1 MRKNTIIILV
11 VVLAL
16 GFLLQLT
23 YEYAIYWFYGVMA
36 SFGIIAIYDVVQT
49 KNSILKNYPLFG
61 HFRYILR
68 EIAPEIRQYFVEGN
82 IDGTP
87 FNKNE
92 IDLVNSRAEMILKN
106 HPFGTEMNLYEDGH
120 EWVSHSQFPKK
131 TDNYVPHTKIGGA
144 FCKQPYQASLL
155 NVSAMSYGSLSSHA
169 IMALN
174 GGAKI
179 GGFYHNT
186 GEGSISPFH
195 LKMGGDIVWQ
205 IGTGYFGCRTPD
217 GAFDNNKFKE
227 KANHPNVKMIEIKL
241 SQGAK
246 PGHGGILPA
255 IKNTIEIAAIR
266 GVEPH
271 TTVHSPPY
279 HSTFNTPEGL
289 LDYVELLRELS
300 GGKPIGFKLCIG
312 DRNEVDR
319 ICQAMVK
326 SGKRPD
332 FITIDGAE
340 GGTGAAPLEFSNHI
354 GMPGQEAIVYM
365 TDMLRGYDLKK
376 EIKLI
381 YSGKVIS
388 GFDIVRALAAG
399 ADLCNSARA
408 MMFALGCIQSLR
420 CNNNSCP
427 TGVATQN
434 KHLEKGLNVNNKKGR
449 VANFQKETV
458 KSAIEMFAAMG
469 LENIE
474 SIGRTNLYQWS
485 GENNRSMT
493 LCEIFPDIEVGSYLE
508 KLKEPTN

>member
-1 MRKNTIIILV
+1 
-11 VVLAL
+11 
-16 GFLLQLT
+16 
-23 YEYAIYWFYGVMA
+23 MA

-82 IDGTP
+82 VDGSP

-92 IDLVNSRAEMILKN
+92 IELVNSRAEMILKN

-131 TDNYVPHTKIGGA
+131 IEDYTPHVQIGGIY
-144 FCKQPYQASLL
+144 CSQPYKASLL

-195 LKMGGDIVWQ
+195 LKMGGDLVWQ
-205 IGTGYFGCRTPD
+205 IGTGYFGCRTKE
-217 GAFDNNKFKE
+217 GVFDPEKFTE
-227 KANHPNVKMIEIKL
+227 KAHLPNVKMIEIKL

-255 IKNTIEIAAIR
+255 IKNTKEIASIR
-266 GVEPH
+266 GIEPH

-279 HSTFNTPEGL
+279 HSTFNSPEGL
-289 LDYVELLRELS
+289 LDFVEQLRKLS
-300 GGKPIGFKLCIG
+300 GGKPVGFKLCVG
-312 DRNEVDR
+312 DKEEVER
-319 ICQAMVK
+319 ICQMMVK
-326 SGKRPD
+326 TGKRPD

-354 GMPGQEAIVYM
+354 GMPGQEAISYM
-365 TDMLRGYDLKK
+365 DDMLRGYGLRK

-420 CNNNSCP
+420 CHNNSCP

-434 KHLEKGLNVNNKKGR
+434 KHLEKGLNVDNKKDR

-458 KSAIEMFAAMG
+458 KSAVEMFAAMG
-469 LENIE
+469 LE
-474 SIGRTNLYQWS
+474 SIGAISRKHLYQWS
-485 GENNRSMT
+485 GENNRSMK
-493 LCEIFPDIEVGSYLE
+493 LDEIFPIVKEGAYLRDEKGEVVQ
-508 KLKEPTN
+508 